1 MSESIYERYKAAL
14 RRGHLAVL
22 RDQLDLAI
30 EAYREAAA
38 IVPERA
44 LPYASIGAVELRR
57 GRPAEALAAFEA
69 ALERSPNHEGALAGR
84 ADALAALGDRAGAAE
99 ALDRLAGLLEAE
111 GRIAEARDAVARA
124 LELAESRLRRQGMAR
139 LVAQLRASPLD
150 AAAEAALA
158 RAVGILGSRG
168 YSETRRDRDEGPAAE
183 GGSVGSRTAPGAS
196 SPPGGSEKG
205 LGEGATES
213 PGPAARPALEAAA
226 VPDTGLGEAATGH
239 PEATAAPE
247 TTTETP
253 VRTPERVV
261 PVATPEPAGAAD
273 ESRAGAA
280 AMRAADV
287 ASLALAAEAALEAGD
302 RTTAVERFLEVAA
315 AHAAA
320 GRPAAALDACARIV
334 GAYPDA
340 LEAQEAL
347 VHLYLELGWRSL
359 AIEKVTLLERLT
371 AMGSDPLLR
380 ARVLLLARELGLEPS
395 TGGGPG

>member
-44 LPYASIGAVELRR
+44 LPHASIGAVELRR
-57 GRPAEALAAFEA
+57 GRSAEALAAFEA
-69 ALERSPNHEGALAGR
+69 ALERSPSDEGALAGR

-111 GRIAEARDAVARA
+111 GRIAEACDTVARA

-158 RAVGILGSRG
+158 RAVGILGSSG
-168 YSETRRDRDEGPAAE
+168 YGETRRERDEGPTAE
-183 GGSVGSRTAPGAS
+183 GGSLGSSAAGAA
-196 SPPGGSEKG
+196 SP
-205 LGEGATES
+205 
-213 PGPAARPALEAAA
+213 EAAA
-226 VPDTGLGEAATGH
+226 EPSEMGLGEAATGH
-239 PEATAAPE
+239 PEPAGTPTPETAAETAAPA
-247 TTTETP
+247 
-253 VRTPERVV
+253 PERAV

-273 ESRAGAA
+273 GSRAGAA
-280 AMRAADV
+280 PMRAVDA
-287 ASLALAAEAALEAGD
+287 AALTLAAEAALEADD
-302 RTTAVERFLEVAA
+302 RATAVERFLEVAA

-320 GRPAAALDACARIV
+320 GRPVAALDACTRIV
-334 GAYPDA
+334 AAYPDA

-347 VHLYLELGWRSL
+347 VHLYLELGWRAL
-359 AIEKVTLLERLT
+359 ALEKVALLERLT

-395 TGGGPG
+395 TVGGAG

>member
-44 LPYASIGAVELRR
+44 LPHASIGAVELRR

-69 ALERSPNHEGALAGR
+69 ALERSPSDEGALAGR

-111 GRIAEARDAVARA
+111 GRIAEACDTVARA

-158 RAVGILGSRG
+158 RAVGILGSSG
-168 YSETRRDRDEGPAAE
+168 YGETRRERDEGPTAE
-183 GGSVGSRTAPGAS
+183 GGSLGSSAAGAA
-196 SPPGGSEKG
+196 SP
-205 LGEGATES
+205 
-213 PGPAARPALEAAA
+213 EAAA
-226 VPDTGLGEAATGH
+226 EPSEMGLGEAATGH
-239 PEATAAPE
+239 PEPAGTPTPETAAE
-247 TTTETP
+247 TAP
-253 VRTPERVV
+253 APERAV

-273 ESRAGAA
+273 GSRAGAA
-280 AMRAADV
+280 PMRAVDA
-287 ASLALAAEAALEAGD
+287 AALTLAAEAALEADD
-302 RTTAVERFLEVAA
+302 RATAVERFLEVAA

-320 GRPAAALDACARIV
+320 GRPVAALDACTRIV
-334 GAYPDA
+334 AAYPDA

-347 VHLYLELGWRSL
+347 VHLYLELGWRAL
-359 AIEKVTLLERLT
+359 ALEKVALLERLT

-395 TGGGPG
+395 TVGGAG